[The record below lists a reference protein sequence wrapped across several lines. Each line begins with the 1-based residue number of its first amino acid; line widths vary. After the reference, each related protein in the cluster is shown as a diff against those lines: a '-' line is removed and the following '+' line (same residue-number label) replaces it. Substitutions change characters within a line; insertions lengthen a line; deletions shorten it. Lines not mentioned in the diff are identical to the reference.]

1 MPNLA
6 MTPPC
11 HVGSYGFRP
20 ADELAP
26 RLCFHPADGGRAGSR
41 PADRERGN
49 GAGCFRPADDSG
61 GEAGFCFR
69 PADATAPNTAS
80 KGFYA
85 SDDGSVSPCFRPD
98 DDQPAAVAADPG
110 RPVSPCH
117 HPADPDVNACFHPG
131 ANANGCFHPEEPDVN
146 ACFYPG
152 AQPPVNS
159 CRHASDDLATDLHLA
174 LTGIEERH
182 LAALTGRP

>member
-26 RLCFHPADGGRAGSR
+26 RLCFHPADGGKAGSR
-41 PADRERGN
+41 PADRDRGN

-85 SDDGSVSPCFRPD
+85 SDDGSVSPCFHPD

-117 HPADPDVNACFHPG
+117 HPADPDVNACLHPG

-159 CRHASDDLATDLHLA
+159 CRHATDDLATDLHLA